1 MGNSSVYYELMMKLL
16 FFFGF
21 SEEQGLGH
29 ACEGFSLLVSFLSS
43 VGTY

>member
-1 MGNSSVYYELMMKLL
+1 MGNNSVYYELMIKLL

-29 ACEGFSLLVSFLSS
+29 AC
-43 VGTY
+43 